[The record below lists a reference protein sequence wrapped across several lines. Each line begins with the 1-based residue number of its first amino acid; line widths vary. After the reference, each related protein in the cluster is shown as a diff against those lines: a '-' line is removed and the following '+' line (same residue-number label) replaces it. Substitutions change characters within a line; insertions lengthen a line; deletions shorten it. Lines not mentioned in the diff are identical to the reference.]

1 MMRRRIPLFRKL
13 LLELQANCNRNCFF
27 CNREFDTSGKRYD
40 TRGRKV
46 LKQMPTEHA
55 LSILDQAQALGFDG
69 HVAFHH
75 YSEPF
80 LDPRIIDMA
89 HAARARGMKPYEHT
103 NGDVLRGN
111 PELCRQAAEVF
122 DYIVMGLYDYR
133 DDAELAAEQAFWL
146 ERLEGTRVRFSLG
159 GEVFPRTLTP
169 HDDRMFRPKQTFPNA
184 PCIRPA
190 VRLIIHYDGEMAMCC
205 EDMQDRFELGNAFE
219 TPIEQLWYGDKHV
232 AIMKALARGQREQF
246 PLCAGCPIPPPEP
259 VHWAT
264 RMRREARRAVDIV
277 RQSVG

>member
-1 MMRRRIPLFRKL
+1 MRRPIPLFRKL
-13 LLELQANCNRNCFF
+13 LLELQANCNRDCFF

-40 TRGRKV
+40 AAGRKV
-46 LKQMPTEHA
+46 LKRMPTEEA

-111 PELCRQAAEVF
+111 AALCREAAEVF
-122 DYIVMGLYDYR
+122 EYLVVGLYDYR
-133 DDAELAAEQAFWL
+133 NDAELAAEKAFWL
-146 ERLEGTRVRFSLG
+146 ERLEGTRVRFSLA

-169 HDDRMFRPKQTFPNA
+169 HDDRMFRAKQSFPGGA
-184 PCIRPA
+184 CKRPA
-190 VRLIIHYDGEMAMCC
+190 VRLIIHYDGEMALCC
-205 EDMQDRFELGNAFE
+205 EDMQDRFDLGNAFE
-219 TPIEQLWYGDKHV
+219 TPIEQLWFGERHV
-232 AIMKALARGQREQF
+232 QIMKALEQGRREQF
-246 PLCAGCPIPPPEP
+246 PLCASCPIPPPETLP
-259 VHWAT
+259 WPARV
-264 RMRREARRAVDIV
+264 RQEAKRAVARV
-277 RQSVG
+277 RQVIG